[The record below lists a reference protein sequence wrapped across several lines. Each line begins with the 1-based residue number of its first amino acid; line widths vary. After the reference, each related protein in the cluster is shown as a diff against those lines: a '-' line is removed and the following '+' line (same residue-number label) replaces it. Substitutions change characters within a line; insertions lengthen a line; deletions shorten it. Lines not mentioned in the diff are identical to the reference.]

1 MIEVGGMSMKKSA
14 FMLLVLAIL
23 MLGTVPALA
32 APSAASIAATG
43 HDGMGWGLPAMLVL
57 IAAALAIVVVLVVRK
72 RKK

>member
-1 MIEVGGMSMKKSA
+1 MKKPLSL
-14 FMLLVLAIL
+14 FMSLALLFVL
-23 MLGTVPALA
+23 GSVPALA

-57 IAAALAIVVVLVVRK
+57 IAAALAIVVVLMVRK

>member
-1 MIEVGGMSMKKSA
+1 MKK
-14 FMLLVLAIL
+14 LICVLAL
-23 MLGTVPALA
+23 AMVWALGSVPALA

-57 IAAALAIVVVLVVRK
+57 IAAALAIVVVLMVRK